1 MHSLTLDEFDV
12 RLLHALQPNS
22 RLTHNEL
29 AEVVFLSAS
38 QCQRRLKRLEEA
50 GIIEGYTTVLNREKV
65 GFSVTAIINVSI
77 EKHGKFP
84 AEEFKELI
92 DRSDYVL
99 ECYSTMGDFDYF
111 LKVVAPDLNA
121 LNDFMMQKLLNSP
134 IVTHIRSNILL
145 QKIKATQVLPIHK
158 I

>member
-1 MHSLTLDEFDV
+1 
-12 RLLHALQPNS
+12 
-22 RLTHNEL
+22 
-29 AEVVFLSAS
+29 
-38 QCQRRLKRLEEA
+38 
-50 GIIEGYTTVLNREKV
+50 
-65 GFSVTAIINVSI
+65 
-77 EKHGKFP
+77 
-84 AEEFKELI
+84 
-92 DRSDYVL
+92 
-99 ECYSTMGDFDYF
+99 MGDFDYF